1 VLRYDRNLSKNLP
14 RLRMDLDFMPSPAP
28 EHPGLFIRDPY
39 RYSDAMLVIPPGLI
53 ECLDCFD
60 GAHTP
65 LDLRAALVQVTG
77 DLQVSEIETKL
88 TEALDQAGFL
98 ENGTFEAMRDA
109 RRREFAA
116 HPMRAPAH
124 AGSAYPAE
132 QEELA
137 ATMRRYAEGG
147 NGNGSPRRGLMGI
160 AAPHVSPEGGWQSY
174 REAYGV
180 LGPEHRDRTFVVL
193 ATSHYGAPERF
204 GLTRKAF
211 RTPLGEVANDTRL
224 TDWLA
229 DRAPKSIEMEDFCH
243 SFEHTIELQLIFLQH
258 ALGAGVRILPILC
271 GPFARSIARG
281 GKPEDDDK
289 AKAFLEALGEM
300 REREGDKLFWILG
313 VDMAHMGAR
322 YQDRFAAH
330 AGEGIMAAVDERDRK
345 RIARI
350 NACDSDGFWN
360 LVQENRDDLKW
371 CGSSPFYTFLKTAP
385 DARGELL
392 RYEQW
397 NIDDNSVVSFAGIS
411 FTQSAKD

>member
-1 VLRYDRNLSKNLP
+1 LSKNLP
-14 RLRMDLDFMPSPAP
+14 RLRLDLDFMPSPAP

-53 ECLDCFD
+53 ECLDCYD
-60 GAHTP
+60 GTHTA
-65 LDLRAALVQVTG
+65 LDLRAALARITG

-98 ENGTFEAMRDA
+98 ENETFEAMRDS
-109 RRREFAA
+109 RRKEFAA
-116 HPMRAPAH
+116 HPMREPAH

-132 QEELA
+132 QDELA
-137 ATMRRYAEGG
+137 ATMRRYSEGG
-147 NGNGSPRRGLMGI
+147 DGNRSRRPGLMGL

-180 LGPEHRDRTFVVL
+180 LGPEHRERTFVVL
-193 ATSHYGAPERF
+193 ATSHYGEPERF
-204 GLTRKAF
+204 GLTRKTF
-211 RTPLGEVANDTRL
+211 STPMGEVANDKRL

-229 DRAPKSIEMEDFCH
+229 ARAPKSIEMEDFCH

-258 ALGAGVRILPILC
+258 ALGPAVRILPILC
-271 GPFARSIARG
+271 GPFARSIRG
-281 GKPEDDDK
+281 GGEPEDDDRV
-289 AKAFLEALGEM
+289 KAFFEALGEM
-300 REREGDKLFWILG
+300 RDREGDKLFWILG

-330 AGEGIMAAVDERDRK
+330 AGEGLMAAVDERDRK

-350 NACDSDGFWN
+350 NASDAYGFWN

-371 CGSSPFYTFLKTAP
+371 CGSSPFYTFLKAAP
-385 DARGELL
+385 DVRGELL

-397 NIDDNSVVSFAGIS
+397 NIDANSVVSFAGIS
-411 FTQSAKD
+411 FAPAGQD